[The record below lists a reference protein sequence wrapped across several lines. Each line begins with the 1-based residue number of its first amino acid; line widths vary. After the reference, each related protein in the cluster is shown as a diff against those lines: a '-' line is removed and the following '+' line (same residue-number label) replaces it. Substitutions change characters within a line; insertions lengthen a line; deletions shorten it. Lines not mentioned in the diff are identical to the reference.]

1 MRPRYCLRRPA
12 AAHGSH
18 PQGSLSEAHNCCILC
33 YPDTAK
39 SHRIPYRIHIRYGYA
54 GDTRRRHLQAVSP
67 SPSKDPLRNSAP
79 GAFRAQRIRPSPY
92 PPLPVPEALPPT
104 EASSGQRRLHS
115 SARTRATQEG
125 KGGRLPATSHRRR
138 ATTFTGDE
146 QTRPLDSSRSSGPRR
161 LAAGPAAKPTASR
174 KLAAWRL
181 TPICKIRAPYMA
193 SPNLSRASGS
203 ATAAPGSGSSTP
215 SLSEQTETRTADIKA
230 PLWIHVTVLEKAKAG
245 GGNTERRHI
254 ESLLDSTKSTWPERG
269 VTICSD
275 GWSDPR
281 RRPIINFIAVFEKA
295 SIFLRADNCEGQV
308 KTKEYIAEKLRGI
321 IEEVGRQNVVQ
332 IITDNAAN
340 CKGAGLLIEVEY
352 DNIFWTPC
360 VVHTLNLAMKSICE
374 PKVPRE
380 PSDEDL
386 FVWNQLE
393 FMHNVKS
400 DATMIKNF
408 IMNHGMRLSMFNEF
422 SHLKLLSIAETRFA
436 SVVCMLKRFVEI
448 KTALQHMVISDKWSI
463 YKDDAPTA
471 QVVKEKILSDVWWGN
486 VEYILRIT
494 NPIYEMIRLADTDTP
509 CLHLIYE
516 MWDSMI
522 ERVKKEIYLYEGKEL
537 DEVSDLYNV
546 IHDILIAR
554 WTKGNNPL
562 HCLAHSLNPR
572 YYSKKWLK
580 EGVGR
585 VPPHKDN
592 EVFKMRMTCFK
603 KFFRIPQELA
613 KVKEEYSRFSTCLE
627 EFNDPDSIH
636 DRWAVSPMTWWTNH
650 GHSVPLLMGL
660 AIKLLSQPASS
671 SCCERNWSTY
681 SFVHSV
687 KKNALTPQRA
697 EDLVF
702 VHSNLRHLSRR
713 SDAYKKGE
721 TTMWDVGGDSFDSL
735 GGVGL
740 LEVAELS
747 LDEPEL
753 QAISF
758 GMGYAEAKSVEE
770 SETIEEE
777 QES

>member
-1 MRPRYCLRRPA
+1 MAWERFVPLGRHPWLA
-12 AAHGSH
+12 A
-18 PQGSLSEAHNCCILC
+18 IW
-33 YPDTAK
+33 AK
-39 SHRIPYRIHIRYGYA
+39 
-54 GDTRRRHLQAVSP
+54 
-67 SPSKDPLRNSAP
+67 
-79 GAFRAQRIRPSPY
+79 
-92 PPLPVPEALPPT
+92 
-104 EASSGQRRLHS
+104 GQRR
-115 SARTRATQEG
+115 
-125 KGGRLPATSHRRR
+125 K
-138 ATTFTGDE
+138 
-146 QTRPLDSSRSSGPRR
+146 
-161 LAAGPAAKPTASR
+161 
-174 KLAAWRL
+174 
-181 TPICKIRAPYMA
+181 
-193 SPNLSRASGS
+193 
-203 ATAAPGSGSSTP
+203 
-215 SLSEQTETRTADIKA
+215 TETRTIDIKA

-245 GGNTERRHI
+245 GGNTLWRCNYCPLVKSSSYTRVEAHLLQKTGKGVGLCPNVTYEMLSEMRKEVARCKELVERQKARTVSLPTAPGPSSKLNKKIKRGPASALEKSWALAYRKHLDALIVRAIYSGGISFNFLRNPYLREAFAFASSHNMQGYMIPGFNRARESLLKQERRHI
-254 ESLLDSTKSTWPERG
+254 ESLLDSTKSTWLEKG

-281 RRPIINFIAVFEKA
+281 RRPIINFIVVSEKA
-295 SIFLRADNCEGQV
+295 HIFLRADNCEGEI

-321 IEEVGRQNVVQ
+321 IDEVGRQNVVQ

-340 CKGAGLLIEVEY
+340 CKGAGLLIEAEY

-448 KTALQHMVISDKWSI
+448 KVALQHMVISDKWSI

-494 NPIYEMIRLADTDTP
+494 NPIYEMIRLVDTDTP

-572 YYSKKWLK
+572 YYSKKWLE

-592 EVFKMRMTCFK
+592 EVSQMRMTCFK
-603 KFFRIPQELA
+603 KFFRIPQELT
-613 KVKEEYSRFSTCLE
+613 KVKEEYSRFSTCSE

-636 DRWAVSPMTWWTNH
+636 DRWAVSPITWWTNY
-650 GHSVPLLMGL
+650 GHSVPLLMSL

-671 SCCERNWSTY
+671 SCCERNW
-681 SFVHSV
+681 
-687 KKNALTPQRA
+687 N
-697 EDLVF
+697 LVF
-702 VHSNLRHLSRR
+702 VHSNLRHLS
-713 SDAYKKGE
+713 
-721 TTMWDVGGDSFDSL
+721 
-735 GGVGL
+735 
-740 LEVAELS
+740 
-747 LDEPEL
+747 
-753 QAISF
+753 
-758 GMGYAEAKSVEE
+758 
-770 SETIEEE
+770 
-777 QES
+777 